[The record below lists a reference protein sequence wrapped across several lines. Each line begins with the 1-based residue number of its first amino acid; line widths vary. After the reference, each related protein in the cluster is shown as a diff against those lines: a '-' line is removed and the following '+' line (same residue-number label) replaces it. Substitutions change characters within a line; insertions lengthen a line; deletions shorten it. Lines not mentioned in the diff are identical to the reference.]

1 MRINHLINFSLF
13 SLQGLSQ
20 QITKTVAKS
29 VNPHYNAM
37 IHFTNISRE
46 ILMKTSIY
54 VAILGKFRAQIQC
67 DLIGRFLKVLV
78 NKFAYKSS
86 PKILV
91 TFGLCRKRSIDVK
104 AVVNIIQATFVNIW
118 ETLLLQHLV
127 TLATNKTRKANKS
140 FLAKHYFAYNIR
152 TQQVD
157 LPHKFC

>member
-54 VAILGKFRAQIQC
+54 VAILGKFRA
-67 DLIGRFLKVLV
+67 
-78 NKFAYKSS
+78 
-86 PKILV
+86 
-91 TFGLCRKRSIDVK
+91 
-104 AVVNIIQATFVNIW
+104 
-118 ETLLLQHLV
+118 
-127 TLATNKTRKANKS
+127 
-140 FLAKHYFAYNIR
+140 
-152 TQQVD
+152 
-157 LPHKFC
+157 